1 MHNKVGQGGSESEG
15 ESSKI
20 SGSTQEN
27 QGEQSASQG
36 GKQKEAEN
44 QSNTETNKITTTKM
58 ESKTILE
65 TNENEIDWKII
76 KSEIEKVNSSW
87 NVLVLDLSSMN
98 VDNNDILNFSAT
110 LNDSILSIKDE
121 NKNNT
126 LINVAK
132 LYSYIP
138 KYATSISAANST
150 QNIKLMKS
158 YLLTAYSLVE
168 QEKWEEIE
176 TNITE
181 MEKTLK
187 NVLNDIEYMQDKEYK
202 VNKIYVLI
210 KELQNS
216 LTYKDKKLFYIKYKD
231 LVESIN
237 TL

>member
-1 MHNKVGQGGSESEG
+1 MHSKVGQSGNESEG

-20 SGSTQEN
+20 SSST
-27 QGEQSASQG
+27 QGEQSGQSSQG
-36 GKQKEAEN
+36 EEQKEDGN

-58 ESKTILE
+58 ESKTVLG
-65 TNENEIDWKII
+65 TNENEIDWNII
-76 KSEIEKVNSSW
+76 KNEIEKINSSW

-98 VDNNDILNFSAT
+98 VDNNDILSFSSI

-121 NKNNT
+121 NKNDT
-126 LINVAK
+126 LTNVAK

-138 KYATSISAANST
+138 KYASSISAPNST

-158 YLLTAYSLVE
+158 YLLNAYSLVE
-168 QEKWEEIE
+168 QENWTEIE
-176 TNITE
+176 SSIAE

-187 NVLNDIEYMQDKEYK
+187 NILNDIEYMQDKEYK

-231 LVESIN
+231 LIESIN

>member
-110 LNDSILSIKDE
+110 LNDSILRQEFNYDKIDF
-121 NKNNT
+121 N
-126 LINVAK
+126 
-132 LYSYIP
+132 YSY
-138 KYATSISAANST
+138 KAVSIGNDMNTAD
-150 QNIKLMKS
+150 NII
-158 YLLTAYSLVE
+158 Y
-168 QEKWEEIE
+168 
-176 TNITE
+176 
-181 MEKTLK
+181 TLK
-187 NVLNDIEYMQDKEYK
+187 GTNLKPFKPLY
-202 VNKIYVLI
+202 LI
-210 KELQNS
+210 
-216 LTYKDKKLFYIKYKD
+216 IP
-231 LVESIN
+231 
-237 TL
+237 